1 MRPAQGRRLGV
12 STALASVHLQAA
24 TTTTVTATTIPTRC
38 YEEVRRTFTLSS
50 PVEGT
55 RTQGRGRGR
64 GEECSL
70 ASPDGSS
77 RAGANPWPEGVVTMA
92 TFTRFGEEC
101 EAKHAWVWVC
111 ALCGPRGK
119 ALLSPSIDSACL
131 IMLLLL
137 LLPSCLAT
145 GGFSAHFLVLF
156 VCRAS
161 SPGSTMPRCLLGVLD
176 SSS

>member
-1 MRPAQGRRLGV
+1 M
-12 STALASVHLQAA
+12 
-24 TTTTVTATTIPTRC
+24 
-38 YEEVRRTFTLSS
+38 
-50 PVEGT
+50 
-55 RTQGRGRGR
+55 
-64 GEECSL
+64 

-101 EAKHAWVWVC
+101 EAKHAWVWAC

-137 LLPSCLAT
+137 LLPPTVTTALLMPCDRWIFCSL
-145 GGFSAHFLVLF
+145 
-156 VCRAS
+156 
-161 SPGSTMPRCLLGVLD
+161 PGALCLLCLFPREYNAWLPA
-176 SSS
+176 